1 MRSDLD
7 NRAYYLVFFEALHIL
22 VLLLTSNENV
32 HVEVF
37 VTLRDHEIKDWN
49 DISWVVNNLAV
60 QALIK
65 LEDVIAINFK
75 YVLVE
80 STNFLQLLHVVALL
94 DVLFF
99 VFLLVIILFYLFK
112 VVDEIFEF
120 RLNVTSVDVSSPDD
134 LSGRTRLIS
143 IKVVDDSSRGGVILI
158 VDNGLIASWVE

>member
-1 MRSDLD
+1 MLI
-7 NRAYYLVFFEALHIL
+7 FFEALHVL

-32 HVEVF
+32 HVKVF
-37 VTLRDHEIKDWN
+37 VAIRDHEIKDWN
-49 DISWVVNNLAV
+49 DIGWIINNLAV
-60 QALIK
+60 QTLIE
-65 LEDVIAINFK
+65 LEDVIAVNFE
-75 YVLVE
+75 YILVE
-80 STNFLQLLHVVALL
+80 FTDLLQLLHVVALL

-99 VFLLVIILFYLFK
+99 VFLLVIIFFYLFK